1 MFIRQM
7 AAEVTKRLDD
17 VNMLGRSI
25 TLKIMKRSAGAP
37 AEGPKVCIMGMYSP
51 NLLADVCLTS
61 FLVMA
66 VAICSTNK
74 VRWLGLMDEQL
85 TMRELSEIMPG
96 GY

>member
-37 AEGPKVCIMGMYSP
+37 VEAPKVC
-51 NLLADVCLTS
+51 LTR
-61 FLVMA
+61 
-66 VAICSTNK
+66 I
-74 VRWLGLMDEQL
+74 
-85 TMRELSEIMPG
+85 
-96 GY
+96 Y